1 MALPVQETRVWS
13 LNQKDLLEKENSNP
27 LQYSCLENSMDRGAW
42 WATVHGVAKELDV
55 TQWLNNNTVDLQCC
69 VSFYFLKWWRK
80 DCSLTPGKKQS
91 LPKHLCDKYLEPVI
105 PGVKNSFLISSEE
118 KLHHCQLLA
127 QCIFC
132 LLLWSEGKQM
142 DHLLLAMKLFSP
154 IPLYQRKSQLADSI
168 LEPQG
173 KPLGKVRWSK

>member
-1 MALPVQETRVWS
+1 MCLILDQEDS
-13 LNQKDLLEKENSNP
+13 PGGGHGNP
-27 LQYSCLENSMDRGAW
+27 RQYSCLESSMDRGAW
-42 WATVHGVAKELDV
+42 RAAVHGVSKELDAA
-55 TQWLNNNTVDLQCC
+55 QRLNNSTVDFLCG

-80 DCSLTPGKKQS
+80 DCSPTPGKKQS

-105 PGVKNSFLISSEE
+105 PGVKNSFLISLDK
-118 KLHHCQLLA
+118 KLHHCKLLA

-132 LLLWSEGKQM
+132 LLLWSECKQM

-154 IPLYQRKSQLADSI
+154 TPLYHRKSQLADSI

-173 KPLGKVRWSK
+173 KPLGKIRWSK